1 MQPNDLREAYEWLG
15 RAERDVMAAERARAG
30 TPILGDAMAFHA
42 QQAAEKAL
50 KGFLVAH
57 GRTFARTHD
66 LIELTA
72 ACQTIDPRFARF
84 LVAAQTLTPYVVR
97 FRYPGGPLEP
107 SADEADQALQMAR
120 EIVDFVREQLPGL
133 PGGETP

>member
-30 TPILGDAMAFHA
+30 TPIIGDAMAFHA

-72 ACQTIDPRFARF
+72 AFQTIDSNIARLLFAAKSF
-84 LVAAQTLTPYVVR
+84 TPY
-97 FRYPGGPLEP
+97 
-107 SADEADQALQMAR
+107 
-120 EIVDFVREQLPGL
+120 
-133 PGGETP
+133 